1 MSLLAG
7 VCAGV
12 AVYFAVGY
20 LIGYTPERLRFAP
33 LGETPLRTNR
43 VKRQQWLNQAGLG
56 VTPLQF
62 WASSV
67 FAGTITF
74 LFVWLLT
81 SIVLVAVPPA
91 IAVALVPRFYFAQ
104 QRRRLARERLEAWP
118 EALRSIIASVSSSM
132 SLHQALL
139 ALATSGPVQL
149 RPVFA
154 RYSSLSF
161 TLDSATALE
170 VIREELADPVSDR
183 VIEDLL
189 LAIEQGPAVVIDI
202 MDDLSRST
210 VEDLQVVDRVETAQ
224 LEQRLNARAVFV
236 LPFLFLI
243 LLTFRPG
250 PGRDFYSS
258 TAGVVVILVG
268 TALSLFGMFIVSQLG
283 RLPQEPRVFTS
294 QRERERNR

>member
-1 MSLLAG
+1 MILLAG
-7 VCAGV
+7 LLAAIC
-12 AVYFAVGY
+12 VYFAVGY
-20 LIGYTPERLRFAP
+20 AIGYTPERLRF
-33 LGETPLRTNR
+33 TPLAGTTRR
-43 VKRQQWLNQAGLG
+43 RSKARRQEWLNQAGLG

-62 WASSV
+62 WASSIL
-67 FAGTITF
+67 AGMVTF
-74 LFVWLLT
+74 FFLWLLT
-81 SIVLVAVPPA
+81 SVALVALIPSV
-91 IAVALVPRFYFAQ
+91 VVGLVPRFYFAQ
-104 QRRRLARERLEAWP
+104 QRRRLARSRLEAWP

-139 ALATSGPVQL
+139 ALATSGPEQL

-189 LAIEQGPAVVIDI
+189 LAFEQGPAVVIDI

-210 VEDLQVVDRVETAQ
+210 VEDLQVLDRVETAQ

-243 LLTFRPG
+243 ILTYRPG

-258 TAGVVVILVG
+258 GAGIAVILIG
-268 TALSLFGMFIVSQLG
+268 TSLSLLGMFIVN
-283 RLPQEPRVFTS
+283 RLALLPEEPRVFAAN
-294 QRERERNR
+294 REGQ

>member
-1 MSLLAG
+1 MSVLAG
-7 VCAGV
+7 LFVAV
-12 AVYFAVGY
+12 AVYFVVGY
-20 LIGYTPERLRFAP
+20 LIGYVPERLRVAP
-33 LGETPLRTNR
+33 LSDQRLGSGRAR
-43 VKRQQWLNQAGLG
+43 RQEWLNQAGLP
-56 VTPLQF
+56 VTPRQF
-62 WASSV
+62 WTSSI
-67 FAGTITF
+67 FAGVITF

-81 SIVLVAVPPA
+81 SVALVAIPPA
-91 IAVALVPRFYFAQ
+91 VAVGLVPRFYFAQ

-118 EALRSIIASVSSSM
+118 EALRSIIASISSSM

-139 ALATSGPVQL
+139 VLATSGPTEL
-149 RPVFA
+149 RDVFA

-189 LAIEQGPAVVIDI
+189 LAFEQGPAVIVDI
-202 MDDLSRST
+202 MDDLARST
-210 VEDLQVVDRVETAQ
+210 VEDLQVLDRVDTAQ

-243 LLTFRPG
+243 MLTFRPG

-258 TAGVVVILVG
+258 GAGVVVIVVG
-268 TALSLFGMFIVSQLG
+268 TAMSIIGMAIVSRLG
-283 RLPQEPRVFTS
+283 RLPEEPRVFAS
-294 QRERERNR
+294 DRGGAR

>member
-1 MSLLAG
+1 MILLAG
-7 VCAGV
+7 LLTAI

-20 LIGYTPERLRFAP
+20 LIGYTPERLR
-33 LGETPLRTNR
+33 LTPLATNR
-43 VKRQQWLNQAGLG
+43 AAPRVRQQEWLNQAGLG

-62 WASSV
+62 WMTSLL
-67 FAGTITF
+67 AGMVTF
-74 LFVWLLT
+74 FFLWLLT
-81 SIVLVAVPPA
+81 SIVTVALVPAV
-91 IAVALVPRFYFAQ
+91 IMSLVPRFYFAQ
-104 QRRRLARERLEAWP
+104 QRRQLARARLEAWP

-139 ALATSGPVQL
+139 ALSETGPTEL

-189 LAIEQGPAVVIDI
+189 LAFEQGPAVVIEI
-202 MDDLSRST
+202 MDDLARST
-210 VEDLQVVDRVETAQ
+210 IEDLQVLARVETAQ

-243 LLTFRPG
+243 LLTYQPG
-250 PGRDFYSS
+250 PGREFYSS
-258 TAGVVVILVG
+258 PTGVFVIILGTTMSVLGMVLV
-268 TALSLFGMFIVSQLG
+268 S
-283 RLPQEPRVFTS
+283 RLARMPDEPRVFAAT
-294 QRERERNR
+294 RESRP

>member
-7 VCAGV
+7 LFAGI
-12 AVYFAVGY
+12 AVYFAAGY
-20 LIGYTPERLRFAP
+20 LVGYTPERLKLAP
-33 LGETPLRTNR
+33 LADNPGRPARA
-43 VKRQQWLNQAGLG
+43 KRQEWLNQAGLP

-62 WASSV
+62 WSSSL
-67 FAGTITF
+67 FAGLLTF
-74 LFVWLLT
+74 SFVWLLT
-81 SIVLVAVPPA
+81 SILLIAVVPAVAVA
-91 IAVALVPRFYFAQ
+91 FMPRFYFAQ
-104 QRRRLARERLEAWP
+104 QRRKLARARLEAWP

-139 ALATSGPVQL
+139 ALATTGPNQL
-149 RPVFA
+149 RPVFV

-170 VIREELADPVSDR
+170 VVREELADPVSDR

-189 LAIEQGPAVVIDI
+189 VALEQGPAVVIDI

-210 VEDLQVVDRVETAQ
+210 VEDLQVVDRVDTAQ

-236 LPFLFLI
+236 LPFLFLV
-243 LLTFRPG
+243 LMTFRPG

-258 TAGVVVILVG
+258 GAGVAVILFG
-268 TALSLFGMFIVSQLG
+268 SALSILGMVIVNQLG
-283 RLPQEPRVFTS
+283 RLPEEPRVFAS
-294 QRERERNR
+294 DRAGRS

>member
-1 MSLLAG
+1 MILLAG
-7 VCAGV
+7 LLTAV

-20 LIGYTPERLRFAP
+20 LIGYTPERLRI
-33 LGETPLRTNR
+33 TPLSGARRTNVR
-43 VKRQQWLNQAGLG
+43 VRHQEWLNQAGLG
-56 VTPLQF
+56 VTPVQF
-62 WASSV
+62 WSSSV
-67 FAGTITF
+67 FAAVLTF
-74 LFVWLLT
+74 VFIWLLT
-81 SIVLVAVPPA
+81 SVALVALIPA
-91 IAVALVPRFYFAQ
+91 VVVGLVPRFYFAQ
-104 QRRRLARERLEAWP
+104 QRRRLARARLEAWP

-139 ALATSGPVQL
+139 SLATTGPQQL

-189 LAIEQGPAVVIDI
+189 LAFEQGPAVVIDI

-210 VEDLQVVDRVETAQ
+210 IEDLQVLDRVETAQ
-224 LEQRLNARAVFV
+224 LEQRLNARAVFI

-243 LLTFRPG
+243 ILTYRPG
-250 PGRDFYSS
+250 PGREFYSS
-258 TAGVVVILVG
+258 TAGVLVIIVG
-268 TALSLFGMFIVSQLG
+268 TALSVFGMVIVTQLA
-283 RLPQEPRVFTS
+283 RLPEEPRVFAAN
-294 QRERERNR
+294 REDQT

>member
-1 MSLLAG
+1 MILLA
-7 VCAGV
+7 ALLAAI
-12 AVYFAVGY
+12 AVYFACGY
-20 LIGYTPERLRFAP
+20 LVGYTPERLRVAP
-33 LGETPLRTNR
+33 LSSDNATPNR
-43 VKRQQWLNQAGLG
+43 FRRQEWLNQAGLG

-62 WASSV
+62 WMSSAFV
-67 FAGTITF
+67 GVITF

-81 SIVLVAVPPA
+81 SVLLVALPPA

-104 QRRRLARERLEAWP
+104 QRRRLARARLEAWP

-139 ALATSGPVQL
+139 ALATSGPTEL
-149 RPVFA
+149 RPVFS

-189 LAIEQGPAVVIDI
+189 LAIEQGPAVVVDI

-210 VEDLQVVDRVETAQ
+210 VEDLQVLDRVDTAQ

-243 LLTFRPG
+243 LLTLRPG

-258 TAGVVVILVG
+258 GAGVAVIIVG
-268 TALSLFGMFIVSQLG
+268 TALSLLGMVIVSQLS
-283 RLPQEPRVFTS
+283 RLPEEPRVFAST
-294 QRERERNR
+294 RESNR

>member
-7 VCAGV
+7 LFAGI
-12 AVYFAVGY
+12 AVYFGVGY
-20 LIGYTPERLRFAP
+20 LIGYTPDRLRVIP
-33 LGETPLRTNR
+33 LLRQSERSAR
-43 VKRQQWLNQAGLG
+43 VRRQEWLNQAGLP

-62 WASSV
+62 WSSSI
-67 FAGTITF
+67 FAGLIVF
-74 LFVWLLT
+74 LFILLLT
-81 SIVLVAVPPA
+81 SIPLVALAPA
-91 IAVALVPRFYFAQ
+91 IAVALIPRFYFAQ
-104 QRRRLARERLEAWP
+104 QRRRLSRARLEAWP

-139 ALATSGPVQL
+139 LLATTGPTEL

-183 VIEDLL
+183 IIEDLL
-189 LAIEQGPAVVIDI
+189 LAFEQGPAVVIDI
-202 MDDLSRST
+202 MDDLSQST
-210 VEDLQVVDRVETAQ
+210 VEDLHVLDRVETAQ

-243 LLTFRPG
+243 LLTYRPG
-250 PGRDFYSS
+250 PGREFYSS
-258 TAGVVVILVG
+258 GTGVAVIIVG
-268 TALSLFGMFIVSQLG
+268 SALSLLGMLIVSQLG
-283 RLPQEPRVFTS
+283 RLPEEPRVFTA
-294 QRERERNR
+294 EREVR

>member
-1 MSLLAG
+1 MNLLAG
-7 VCAGV
+7 LFAGV

-20 LIGYTPERLRFAP
+20 LVGYTPERLRV
-33 LGETPLRTNR
+33 TPLAHRSR
-43 VKRQQWLNQAGLG
+43 PSARIRRQEWLNQAGLP

-62 WASSV
+62 WSTSV
-67 FAGTITF
+67 FVGVMTF
-74 LFVWLLT
+74 IFLWLLT
-81 SIVLVAVPPA
+81 SIAL
-91 IAVALVPRFYFAQ
+91 VALVPSIVVGLLPRFYFAQ

-118 EALRSIIASVSSSM
+118 EALRSIIGSVSSSM

-139 ALATSGPVQL
+139 GLAHSGPTQL
-149 RPVFA
+149 RPIFA

-189 LAIEQGPAVVIDI
+189 LALEQGPAVVIDI

-210 VEDLQVVDRVETAQ
+210 VEDLHVLDRVETAQ

-258 TAGVVVILVG
+258 GSGVAVIMVG
-268 TALSLFGMFIVSQLG
+268 TTLSLIGIFIVNQLG
-283 RLPQEPRVFTS
+283 RLPEEPRVFGS
-294 QRERERNR
+294 EREL

>member
-1 MSLLAG
+1 MTLLAG
-7 VCAGV
+7 LFAGI
-12 AVYFAVGY
+12 AAYFAVGY
-20 LIGYTPERLRFAP
+20 LIGYTPERLRV
-33 LGETPLRTNR
+33 TPLS
-43 VKRQQWLNQAGLG
+43 RQATRSARIRRQEWLNQAGLP

-62 WASSV
+62 WSSSV
-67 FAGTITF
+67 FAGLVTF
-74 LFVWLLT
+74 LFLLLLT
-81 SIVLVAVPPA
+81 SIPLVALAPA
-91 IAVALVPRFYFAQ
+91 VAVALVPRFYFAQ
-104 QRRRLARERLEAWP
+104 QRRRLARARLEAWP

-139 ALATSGPVQL
+139 MLATSGPTEL

-183 VIEDLL
+183 IIEDLL
-189 LAIEQGPAVVIDI
+189 LALEQGPAVVIDI

-210 VEDLQVVDRVETAQ
+210 VEDLQVLDRVETAQ

-236 LPFLFLI
+236 LPFLFLV
-243 LLTFRPG
+243 LLTYRPG

-258 TAGVVVILVG
+258 GAGIAVIVVG
-268 TALSLFGMFIVSQLG
+268 TGLSLLGMFIVSQLG
-283 RLPQEPRVFTS
+283 RLPEEPRVFTTEPEA
-294 QRERERNR
+294 R

>member
-7 VCAGV
+7 LFAGI

-20 LIGYTPERLRFAP
+20 LTGYTPERLRV
-33 LGETPLRTNR
+33 TPLTPR
-43 VKRQQWLNQAGLG
+43 VARSGRARRQQWLNQAGLP
-56 VTPLQF
+56 VTPTQF
-62 WASSV
+62 WTSSI
-67 FAGTITF
+67 FAGLMTF
-74 LFVWLLT
+74 LFLWLLT
-81 SIVLVAVPPA
+81 SIPL
-91 IAVALVPRFYFAQ
+91 VALVPSVAVGLIPRFYFAQ
-104 QRRRLARERLEAWP
+104 QRRRLARSRLEAWP

-139 ALATSGPVQL
+139 ILSTSGPLEL
-149 RPVFA
+149 RAVFS

-189 LAIEQGPAVVIDI
+189 LALEQGPAVVVDI

-210 VEDLQVVDRVETAQ
+210 VEDLQVLDRVETAQ
-224 LEQRLNARAVFV
+224 LEQRLNARAVFI

-243 LLTFRPG
+243 LLTYRPG
-250 PGRDFYSS
+250 PGREFYSS
-258 TAGVVVILVG
+258 ATGVLVIIVG
-268 TALSLFGMFIVSQLG
+268 TCLSLFGMFIVTQLG
-283 RLPQEPRVFTS
+283 RLPEEPRVFAA
-294 QRERERNR
+294 EREGG

>member
-1 MSLLAG
+1 MILLAG
-7 VCAGV
+7 LLTAV

-20 LIGYTPERLRFAP
+20 LIGYTPERLRI
-33 LGETPLRTNR
+33 TPLSGTRRTNVR
-43 VKRQQWLNQAGLG
+43 VRHQEWLNQAGLG
-56 VTPLQF
+56 VTPVQF
-62 WASSV
+62 WSSSV
-67 FAGTITF
+67 FAAVLTF
-74 LFVWLLT
+74 MFIWLLT
-81 SIVLVAVPPA
+81 SVALVALIPA
-91 IAVALVPRFYFAQ
+91 VVVGLVPRFYFAQ
-104 QRRRLARERLEAWP
+104 QRRRLARARLEAWP

-139 ALATSGPVQL
+139 SLAATGPQQL

-189 LAIEQGPAVVIDI
+189 LAFEQGPAVVIDI

-210 VEDLQVVDRVETAQ
+210 IEDLQVLDRVETAQ
-224 LEQRLNARAVFV
+224 LEQRLNARAVFI

-243 LLTFRPG
+243 ILTYRPG
-250 PGRDFYSS
+250 PGREFYSS
-258 TAGVVVILVG
+258 TAGVLVIIVG
-268 TALSLFGMFIVSQLG
+268 TALSVFGMVIVTQLA
-283 RLPQEPRVFTS
+283 RLPEEPRVFAAN
-294 QRERERNR
+294 REDQT

>member
-1 MSLLAG
+1 MILLAG
-7 VCAGV
+7 LFTAV

-33 LGETPLRTNR
+33 LSDRPGSGRDRSQE
-43 VKRQQWLNQAGLG
+43 WLNQAGLP

-62 WASSV
+62 WSSSL
-67 FAGTITF
+67 FAGAVTF
-74 LFVWLLT
+74 LFVYLLT
-81 SIVLVAVPPA
+81 SIALVAIPPA
-91 IAVALVPRFYFAQ
+91 VAVALVPRFYFAQ
-104 QRRRLARERLEAWP
+104 QRRKLARERLEAWP
-118 EALRSIIASVSSSM
+118 EALRSIVASVSSSM

-149 RPVFA
+149 RPIFA

-189 LAIEQGPAVVIDI
+189 LALEQGPAVVVDI
-202 MDDLSRST
+202 MDDLAAST
-210 VEDLQVVDRVETAQ
+210 VEDLQVLDRVETAQ
-224 LEQRLNARAVFV
+224 LEQKLNARAVFV
-236 LPFLFLI
+236 LPFLFLV
-243 LLTFRPG
+243 LLTYSEG

-258 TAGVVVILVG
+258 TAGVVVIAVG
-268 TALSLFGMFIVSQLG
+268 TFFSLLGMFVVNQLA
-283 RLPQEPRVFTS
+283 RMPSEPRVFTS
-294 QRERERNR
+294 SPGEGR

>member
-1 MSLLAG
+1 MDLLAG
-7 VCAGV
+7 LLAAVF
-12 AVYFAVGY
+12 VYFAVGY
-20 LIGYTPERLRFAP
+20 AIGYTPERLRF
-33 LGETPLRTNR
+33 TPLAGSSRR
-43 VKRQQWLNQAGLG
+43 RSGVKHQEWLNQAGLG

-67 FAGTITF
+67 LAAALTF
-74 LFVWLLT
+74 FFLWLLT
-81 SIVLVAVPPA
+81 SVVLVALIPA
-91 IAVALVPRFYFAQ
+91 VVIGFVPRFYFAQ
-104 QRRRLARERLEAWP
+104 QRRRLARQRLEAWP

-139 ALATSGPVQL
+139 ALATTGPVQL

-189 LAIEQGPAVVIDI
+189 LAFEQGPAVVIDI

-210 VEDLQVVDRVETAQ
+210 VEDLQVLDRVETAQ
-224 LEQRLNARAVFV
+224 LEQRLNARAVFI

-243 LLTFRPG
+243 ILTYRPG

-258 TAGVVVILVG
+258 GAGIAVIIVG
-268 TALSLFGMFIVSQLG
+268 TCLSLLGMLIVTQLA
-283 RLPQEPRVFTS
+283 RLPEEPRVFAADRGS
-294 QRERERNR
+294 DR